1 MRTKKTLKKKFP
13 TFDKIVLILNFFATL
28 ALLLSYLAPSTD
40 PRDIAII
47 AILGFGYPILLIVN
61 LIFVFYWLMRKKI
74 LLLIS
79 LVSILLGVFNI
90 QSFYGFHGKY
100 INNKKVADDAIRIMQ
115 YNVREFKGIDKYGE
129 SPIQNEVAKVVNN
142 NQPDI
147 LNLEEFSKYKSTND
161 SVTIQI
167 KRNLKTNYN
176 YFKEFKVVKNI
187 HDSTGNMI
195 FSKYPITNSGIIPVN
210 KFLNARAIFVDVN
223 YKGKSIRVYCIHLAA
238 VKIKNQEKSRY
249 LNGNVNIEQSTFI
262 KNRLTTAFITR
273 SFQVSQ
279 IKRFIEKSP
288 YPYILTGDFNDTPN
302 SFAVNEIGDGL
313 KNAFIEKG
321 SGYQTTYFS
330 KFPLQIDYIFTSPE
344 FDILNYQALDL
355 KISDHKPL
363 ISDIKLN

>member
-1 MRTKKTLKKKFP
+1 MRTKNKPNKKSS
-13 TFDKIVLILNFFATL
+13 TVDKVLLILNIIAAL

-61 LIFVFYWLMRKKI
+61 LLFVLYWLVRKKI
-74 LLLIS
+74 LSLIS
-79 LVSILLGVFNI
+79 LFSVLLAVFNI
-90 QSFYGFHGKY
+90 QSFYGFHSKY
-100 INNKKVADDAIRIMQ
+100 SNSKKVSDDAIRIMQ
-115 YNVREFKGIDKYGE
+115 YNVRQFTGIDKYRE
-129 SPIQNEVAKVVNN
+129 APTQKEILQIVNE

-147 LNLEEFSKYKSTND
+147 INFEEFCKCSVDKDSMTVNINKSLKSNNYYFKTY
-161 SVTIQI
+161 V
-167 KRNLKTNYN
+167 KRNYEK
-176 YFKEFKVVKNI
+176 
-187 HDSTGNMI
+187 DSIGNAI
-195 FSKYPITNSGIIPVN
+195 FSKYPILNYGSISANGILGT
-210 KFLNARAIFVDVN
+210 KAIFVDIN
-223 YKGKSIRVYCIHLAA
+223 YKGKTIRVYSIHLAA
-238 VKIKNQEKSRY
+238 VQIKNQEKNKY
-249 LNGNVNIEQSTFI
+249 LSGKVNIGQSTFI
-262 KNRLTTAFITR
+262 KSKLTTAFVTR

-313 KNAFIEKG
+313 KNAFLEKG

-344 FDILNYQALDL
+344 FDILNYQVLDL